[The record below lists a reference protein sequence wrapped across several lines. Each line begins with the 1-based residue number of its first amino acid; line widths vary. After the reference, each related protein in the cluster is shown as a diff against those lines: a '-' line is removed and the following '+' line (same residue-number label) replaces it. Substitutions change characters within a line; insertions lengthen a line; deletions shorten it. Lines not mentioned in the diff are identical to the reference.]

1 MIENWDFLEGT
12 PNLVKLNAKSLV
24 CVPPEDFR
32 EQIPQAKNLQWLCL
46 VGNFCY
52 GPNAI
57 IDGCRQTM
65 EIEYLDLQG
74 KGLSPDEVNL
84 VLESTPKNANIFV

>member
-1 MIENWDFLEGT
+1 MIENCDFLEDT
-12 PNLVKLNAKSLV
+12 PNLVKLNANFG

-57 IDGCRQTM
+57 IDRCRQTM

-74 KGLSPDEVNL
+74 KGLFPDEVNL